1 MLKSLHKFIAFSGE
15 NGGKFRWA
23 IVIGVFQ
30 AIFEAMRIPAVYLVL
45 SGVLAG
51 ELTGKTILLGFL
63 IMLLSVVGDGIFRA
77 VGTIFQTEGGYRTAA
92 GKRME
97 IAEHLRY
104 LPMGYFNKNSLG
116 YITSVTTNTMEDL
129 GDLAT
134 RVVMMT
140 TSGLLNSAII
150 ALVMLI
156 FDWRIGLVA
165 IAGYLLFLLV
175 NRWIRKVTTHFAE
188 EKMVVDSVLVEKVL
202 EYLHGNAE
210 LRAYHAGSRMRKD
223 LDAANEATAI
233 LNTDAEITYNRY
245 CILQSLIVKLVGVAI
260 SVASIIFYFQG
271 TLSLLY
277 AIVLIISSFMLFATL
292 ESAGNFSGLLSV
304 VDRNV
309 DKANAILDLPPMD
322 LQGKG
327 AKAGSSNL
335 TTEEITFSYDER
347 PIISGISVTIP
358 EKTTTAIVG
367 PSGSGKTTLCKLLA
381 RFWDVDTGKVT
392 LDGKDVRDYSMND
405 LMQNY
410 SFVFQNVYLF
420 HDTIANNIRFG
431 NPDAPMADVV
441 EAAKSACCHE
451 FISALPD
458 GYDTV
463 IGEGGASISGGEKQR
478 LSIAR
483 AMMKD
488 APVVI
493 LDEATANVDP
503 ENERD
508 LMEAI
513 RALTREKTILMIAH
527 RLKTVR
533 HADQILVVDQGKIV
547 EQGTH
552 EELLAQNGLYK
563 SFLIDRE
570 EAVSW
575 KI

>member
-1 MLKSLHKFIAFSGE
+1 M
-15 NGGKFRWA
+15 
-23 IVIGVFQ
+23 
-30 AIFEAMRIPAVYLVL
+30 
-45 SGVLAG
+45 
-51 ELTGKTILLGFL
+51 
-63 IMLLSVVGDGIFRA
+63 
-77 VGTIFQTEGGYRTAA
+77 
-92 GKRME
+92 
-97 IAEHLRY
+97 
-104 LPMGYFNKNSLG
+104 
-116 YITSVTTNTMEDL
+116 
-129 GDLAT
+129 
-134 RVVMMT
+134 
-140 TSGLLNSAII
+140 
-150 ALVMLI
+150 
-156 FDWRIGLVA
+156 
-165 IAGYLLFLLV
+165 
-175 NRWIRKVTTHFAE
+175 
-188 EKMVVDSVLVEKVL
+188 
-202 EYLHGNAE
+202 
-210 LRAYHAGSRMRKD
+210 
-223 LDAANEATAI
+223 
-233 LNTDAEITYNRY
+233 
-245 CILQSLIVKLVGVAI
+245 
-260 SVASIIFYFQG
+260 
-271 TLSLLY
+271 
-277 AIVLIISSFMLFATL
+277 
-292 ESAGNFSGLLSV
+292 
-304 VDRNV
+304 
-309 DKANAILDLPPMD
+309 
-322 LQGKG
+322 
-327 AKAGSSNL
+327 
-335 TTEEITFSYDER
+335 
-347 PIISGISVTIP
+347 
-358 EKTTTAIVG
+358 
-367 PSGSGKTTLCKLLA
+367 
-381 RFWDVDTGKVT
+381 T
-392 LDGKDVRDYSMND
+392 LDGKDVRDYSMNV